1 MAAHNANEKTESMM
15 PVTGLVPMISVW
27 DIERSLEFYSLLG
40 FAVGNRV
47 PRQGR
52 INWAWLYAPNAPDWR
67 RGPNLMLSRS
77 EREIDRVESGVLLY
91 LYATDLVSLRA
102 ELVSAG
108 KNPGPVQYPDY
119 LPKGEFA
126 IQDPDGY
133 RLMVAQN
140 DSDTP

>member
-1 MAAHNANEKTESMM
+1 MADYNESVTGESMM
-15 PVTGLVPMISVW
+15 PVTGLVPMIPVW
-27 DIERSLEFYSLLG
+27 DIERSLEFYKLLG

-47 PRQGR
+47 PQQGR
-52 INWAWLYAPNAPDWR
+52 IDWAWLYAPNAPDWR

-77 EREIDRVESGVLLY
+77 EREIDRAARGVLLY

-102 ELVSAG
+102 ELVLAG
-108 KNPGPVQYPDY
+108 KNPGQIQYPDY

-133 RLMVAQN
+133 RLMLAQS